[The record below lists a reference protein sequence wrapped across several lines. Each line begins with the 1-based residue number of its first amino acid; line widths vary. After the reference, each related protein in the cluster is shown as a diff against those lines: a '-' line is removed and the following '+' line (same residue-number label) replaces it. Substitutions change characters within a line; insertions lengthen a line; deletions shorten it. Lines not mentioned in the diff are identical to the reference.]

1 MSNKLLW
8 IFIKLMFFFDKIHFS
23 FFAKCVSFF
32 IRILFSAQIPPGI
45 KVGEGTV
52 FGYGALA
59 VVLHK
64 DSVIG
69 ANCRIG
75 SGVTLGS
82 RNPDIGAPTI
92 GNNTFIATG
101 AKVLGGIHI
110 GRDCVVAANA
120 VVLEDVPDQSIVAGI
135 PAKVIKSDID
145 ISLYNESFYQ

>member
-8 IFIKLMFFFDKIHFS
+8 VFIKLMWFLERIHFS
-23 FFAKCVSFF
+23 FLAKFVSFF
-32 IRILFSAQIPPGI
+32 IRIFFSAQIPPEV
-45 KVGEGTV
+45 KVGSGTV

-69 ANCRIG
+69 VNCRIG

-82 RNPDIGAPTI
+82 RNPDIGAPDI
-92 GNNTFIATG
+92 GDNTFVATG
-101 AKVLGGIHI
+101 AKVLGGIQI
-110 GRDCVVAANA
+110 GKDCVIAANA
-120 VVLEDVPDQSIVAGI
+120 VVVSDVPDRSIVAGI

-145 ISLYNESFYQ
+145 ISLYNESFY